1 MEDYR
6 SNTAKTRQRTSF
18 FYNNANIE
26 AQDASYKRRKKKF
39 KEHRA
44 RFKIMT
50 GHQPWREEC
59 FL

>member
-26 AQDASYKRRKKKF
+26 AQEALYKRRKKNSRNTVQGLK
-39 KEHRA
+39 
-44 RFKIMT
+44 
-50 GHQPWREEC
+50 
-59 FL
+59 